1 MSALLAMFMSSPLR
15 IGLLTHSVNPRGGV
29 VHTLELAHALH
40 GLGHDVTVFA
50 PALPGQAMFRP
61 VAHRLELVPVEAG
74 VPASVAAMVEARM
87 AAFERHLAARLPA
100 QPFDVL
106 HAQDGI
112 GANALATLRERGL
125 VAGFARTVHHLDDFA
140 DARVAAWQQR
150 GVDAAA
156 QVMCV
161 TRGWCDTL
169 RTRYGID
176 AALVHNG
183 VDCQRFRPQADASDA
198 RVAARFSLRGGTLE
212 PSAPVVLA
220 VGGVEARKNTVR
232 IVEAFALLRRERPRA
247 QLVIAGGVS
256 LLDHAAYAGEFESAL
271 QHTGL
276 SALPGGDV
284 VITGAVP
291 DADMPALFRA
301 ADVLALPSL
310 CEGFGLVVLEALA
323 SGTPVVA
330 SAIAPFTEYLNLHG
344 AEDAVLCN
352 PHDPAAV
359 ARALGAALAPERAAA
374 LQAGPPAVC
383 LRFGWPASAARHVAL
398 YRASA
403 ALGRPLG
410 STAREVQPTEA

>member
-1 MSALLAMFMSSPLR
+1 MPSALR
-15 IGLLTHSVNPRGGV
+15 IGLLTHSVNPRPRGGV

-40 GLGHDVTVFA
+40 GLGHEVTVFA

-61 VAHRLELVPVEAG
+61 VAHALELVPVAAPAAG
-74 VPASVAAMVEARM
+74 GVAAMVGSRI
-87 AAFERHLAARLPA
+87 AAFERHLEALLGR
-100 QPFDVL
+100 QRFDVL

-112 GANALATLRERGL
+112 GANALADLQERGL
-125 VAGFARTVHHLDDFA
+125 IDGFARTVHHLDDFA
-140 DARVAAWQQR
+140 DPCVAAWQQR

-161 TRGWCDTL
+161 SQGWCDTL
-169 RTRYGID
+169 RARHGVD

-183 VDCQRFRPQADASDA
+183 VDCQRHSPGRDDADV
-198 RVAARFSLRGGTLE
+198 RVAARFGLRGGAA
-212 PSAPVVLA
+212 APVVLA

-232 IVEAFALLRRERPRA
+232 LVEAFALLRRKRPQA

-256 LLDHAAYAGEFESAL
+256 LLDHAAYAAEFHAAL
-271 QHTGL
+271 QSAGL
-276 SALPGGDV
+276 DAAPGGDV

-310 CEGFGLVVLEALA
+310 CEGFGLIVLEALA

-330 SAIAPFTEYLNLHG
+330 SAMAPFTEYLNQHG
-344 AEDAVLCN
+344 ADDAVLCN
-352 PHDPAAV
+352 PHDAAAI
-359 ARALGAALAPERAAA
+359 ARALDAALAPARAAA

-383 LRFGWPASAARHVAL
+383 LRHGWPASAERHVAL

-403 ALGRPLG
+403 ALGRGLG
-410 STAREVQPTEA
+410 SALAAPTLIEA